1 MSFLDAITEK
11 SLRSTVSLTAA
22 RGRGK
27 SAAIGI
33 CLAGAV
39 AYGYSNIFVTAP
51 SPENL
56 KSVFEFLIAGL
67 NAVKFK
73 EHIDYEVLTEHRGE
87 EGGGSVVTRINIFRE
102 HRQTVQYILPT
113 DHAVLAQAELL
124 AIDEAAAIPL
134 PVVQKLLGPYLVFLS
149 STVNGYEGTGRALSL
164 KLIQQLRQ
172 QQGQAMARHAM
183 TAAGAVT
190 GSKEKKGQRKVH
202 EERWRVAAETAAS
215 GGGVSGRTL
224 TELTLET
231 PIRYGKGD
239 AVEHWL
245 NQLLCLDSSN
255 AATRLVSV
263 MPAPRDCELYLVDRD
278 ALFSYH
284 AMAEG
289 LLQRIWSLYTSAHYK
304 NTPNDLQ
311 MLSDAPAHRLFVLL
325 GPRRESPRPS
335 ANGGVVL
342 PDILCVVQVAFEGRI
357 SAASVQAQMA
367 RSNKASGDLIPWTI
381 SQQFNDNDFATL
393 SGARIVRV
401 ATHPDVQGMGY
412 GTRALELLIAFF
424 QGRLGGG
431 RLNYGEFQ
439 PEGQVDGTAEE
450 GEEEDEDE
458 YDESISRLRQEK
470 ITQKKRLPPLL
481 IPLADRPAERLD
493 WIGVSYGLTSQLHN
507 FWSKREFKLCYLR
520 QTINDLTGEHSAIML
535 RELDSGEE
543 NHSISTNWVG
553 AYVED
558 YRKRI
563 VSLLSLSLRSLPSS
577 TALSLI
583 VNSSDSV
590 KLTGQGGHTA
600 ENELEE
606 ESSSTVAAP
615 PAVSIATPLTASEL
629 TTVHFS
635 HHDLKRLELYSR
647 NMVDHHMI
655 LDMVPL
661 LAKLYY
667 HNRFS
672 STVTLSPLQNVIL
685 LSVGL
690 QHKTV
695 DEISL
700 EVNLP
705 VNQIL
710 AFFNKTIRKLSS
722 SLREIVEADI
732 SSQMLS
738 NKKRNALEMRAN
750 QMIQSSLESLESDQ
764 QADEK
769 LFHGK
774 AQSDKVGGGGKNKS
788 SSSAE
793 VDHLLIESLHRG
805 IQKQNQIPKT
815 ISIAKE
821 RTPPAAG
828 GEEAAGKR
836 KPDEKKKHKASKKSR
851 KE

>member
-1 MSFLDAITEK
+1 VPPLEFVLLVLWRFVSFVSLK
-11 SLRSTVSLTAA
+11 SLLT
-22 RGRGK
+22 
-27 SAAIGI
+27 
-33 CLAGAV
+33 GAV

-73 EHIDYEVLTEHRGE
+73 EHIDYEVVQEHRGE
-87 EGGGSVVTRINIFRE
+87 DGVGNVVTRVNIFRE
-102 HRQTVQYILPT
+102 HRQTVQYVLPT

-172 QQGQAMARHAM
+172 QQGHSMARNALS
-183 TAAGAVT
+183 AGNAVA

-202 EERWRVAAETAAS
+202 EERWKVAAEMAAS
-215 GGGVSGRTL
+215 GSGTAGRTL

-239 AVEHWL
+239 PVESWL

-255 AATRLVSV
+255 AATRLVNV

-325 GPRRESPRPS
+325 GPRRETSRS
-335 ANGGVVL
+335 TGGIVL
-342 PDILCVVQVAFEGRI
+342 PDILCVLQVAFEGRI
-357 SAASVQAQMA
+357 SAASVQAELS
-367 RSNKASGDLIPWTI
+367 RNNKASGDMIPWTI

-393 SGARIVRV
+393 SGARVVRV

-412 GTRALELLIAFF
+412 GSRALELLLAYF
-424 QGRLGGG
+424 QGQLGGG
-431 RLNYGEFQ
+431 RLDYGEFH
-439 PEGQVDGTAEE
+439 PEGLIE
-450 GEEEDEDE
+450 GKEEESDEEEE

-470 ITQKKRLPPLL
+470 IKQKKRLPPLL
-481 IPLADRPAERLD
+481 IPLAERPAERLD
-493 WIGVSYGLTSQLHN
+493 WIGVSYGLTSQLFN
-507 FWSKREFKLCYLR
+507 FWSKRGFKLCYLR

-535 RELDSGEE
+535 RELESGEE
-543 NHSISTNWVG
+543 NHSISKNWLSE
-553 AYVED
+553 YVED

-563 VSLLSLSLRSLPSS
+563 ISLMSLSLRGLPSS
-577 TALSLI
+577 SALSLI
-583 VNSSDSV
+583 VNTNDSV
-590 KLTGQGGHTA
+590 QLQQSGVAVTPAADDDETA
-600 ENELEE
+600 STPQ
-606 ESSSTVAAP
+606 SSR
-615 PAVSIATPLTASEL
+615 ATNSNQVLSASEL

-667 HNRFS
+667 CNRFPS
-672 STVTLSPLQNVIL
+672 SVSLSALQNVIL
-685 LSVGL
+685 LSIGL

-695 DEISL
+695 DEIAL
-700 EVNLP
+700 ELNLP

-710 AFFNKTIRKLSS
+710 AFFNKTIRKLSAT
-722 SLREIVEADI
+722 LREILESDI
-732 SSQMLS
+732 SSRMIS
-738 NKKRNALEMRAN
+738 NKKRSALEMKAN
-750 QMIQSSLESLESDQ
+750 QMMASSLESLDSDQ
-764 QADEK
+764 KADEALFNQKIQSEKAK
-769 LFHGK
+769 LL
-774 AQSDKVGGGGKNKS
+774 KS
-788 SSSAE
+788 SVSKK
-793 VDHLLIESLHRG
+793 DDLLVESLQKG
-805 IQKQNQIPKT
+805 INKQNQIPKS
-815 ISIAKE
+815 ISIPKVRE
-821 RTPPAAG
+821 EQT
-828 GEEAAGKR
+828 EAAGEEQDVSLGKR
-836 KPDEKKKHKASKKSR
+836 KSDEKKKNKSKKSK
-851 KE
+851 KEV